1 MKAELASEGTKS
13 SPAVV
18 LSVLATIDAITLN
31 EWVAIFTLFY
41 VGLQSAFLVWKW
53 RREYKKESDSK

>member
-1 MKAELASEGTKS
+1 MKSAIATEGTKS

-31 EWVAIFTLFY
+31 EWVAIATLVY
-41 VGLQSAFLVWKW
+41 IGLQACYLTWKW
-53 RREYKKESDSK
+53 IREYRAGK